1 MQRVSYPPLFVLALA
16 LAACGNQPDNVKTA
30 EKVNAR
36 RSDSL
41 QNQQSVTDS
50 GRGVPSRQDAEFMV
64 KATNGAQFEVVLG
77 KLAELHAA
85 DPGVKR
91 FGEMMVRDHTKGQE
105 TFRGLAAAKQIVMP
119 DTISRK
125 QKKERDELQKK
136 RGHAFDKA
144 YMKMMVED
152 HKEDIEEFQHAAQHA
167 NDPDIRALAAAN
179 LPILKQHLD
188 SAQNLLH

>member
-1 MQRVSYPPLFVLALA
+1 
-16 LAACGNQPDNVKTA
+16 
-30 EKVNAR
+30 
-36 RSDSL
+36 
-41 QNQQSVTDS
+41 
-50 GRGVPSRQDAEFMV
+50 
-64 KATNGAQFEVVLG
+64 
-77 KLAELHAA
+77 
-85 DPGVKR
+85 
-91 FGEMMVRDHTKGQE
+91 MMVRDHTKGQE